1 MKKRKSGNFLFRS
14 TLILALFGLSAMAL
28 VAQQVNSGVKGK
40 ANQGNAEVK
49 RENNNTTGIGGFEPN
64 TKSETAN
71 WTEVDWQVAL
81 KDQLLKPSFSMQNSG
96 EIGSDAD
103 RDPADSDPQ
112 NKGNTASP
120 TTYTFPDKH
129 KRFKRY
135 AWDTVGP
142 FAWLG
147 AGIGALIDQA
157 YNKPREWGKTP
168 TGYGKRFASS
178 FGGNLAHQTAKYGL
192 AEAFKQDTRFHKS
205 TKIGVGARAK
215 DAISQA
221 FTARTRTGDTVF
233 SVPKIRGYVAAG
245 LVPLP
250 WKPARYTIW
259 NGFGSAG
266 LSALGSAG
274 TNLVREFIWHK
285 K

>member
-1 MKKRKSGNFLFRS
+1 MNKRKSCNFLFES
-14 TLILALFGLSAMAL
+14 TLILALFGLSAMTL
-28 VAQQVNSGVKGK
+28 MAQQVNGAVV
-40 ANQGNAEVK
+40 NQENAK
-49 RENNNTTGIGGFEPN
+49 LKHENNNATGIDGVKPG
-64 TKSETAN
+64 TKSEKAN
-71 WTEVDWQVAL
+71 WAETDLQFAL
-81 KDQLLKPSFSMQNSG
+81 KDQLLKPSFSMQYSG

-103 RDPADSDPQ
+103 RDPTGSNPQ
-112 NKGNTASP
+112 NKRNTAST

-129 KRFKRY
+129 QRFKRY

-147 AGIGALIDQA
+147 AGFGALFDQA

-205 TKIGVGARAK
+205 SKSGVEARAK

-233 SVPKIRGYVAAG
+233 SVPKIGGYLAAG
-245 LVPLP
+245 LVPLT
-250 WKPARYTIW
+250 WKPARYTFW
-259 NGFGSAG
+259 NGIGSAG

-274 TNLVREFIWHK
+274 TNLLREFIWHK